1 MDIAPLSIM
10 KVPFYPYFT
19 LMNHNTK
26 PNDAPHYDE
35 IRRYCVRLTKSDAE
49 ADDITQEVYVRMC
62 KSNRNLEGAHLRN
75 WLFRVAR
82 NLVIDKLRAKHPER
96 VAPGVEGTQLAD
108 MPDRKS
114 ANPASIAEQ
123 QDLIQ
128 NILSMLNNCDKRTRE
143 IFRLKF
149 YERKTS
155 SEIGSQ
161 VGISSSTVRKIL
173 LGKLQEFREAF
184 QKDVNCRLTKV
195 EVDSF

>member
-1 MDIAPLSIM
+1 
-10 KVPFYPYFT
+10 
-19 LMNHNTK
+19 MNHNTN
-26 PNDAPHYDE
+26 PTNAPHYEE
-35 IRRYCVRLTKSDAE
+35 IRRYCVRLTNSETE
-49 ADDITQEVYVRMC
+49 ADDLTQEVFTRLYE
-62 KSNRNLEGAHLRN
+62 SGRNLEGAHLRN

-96 VAPGVEGTQLAD
+96 IAPEVEGTQLAD

-114 ANPASIAEQ
+114 ANPAVAAEQ
-123 QDLIQ
+123 QDMIQ
-128 NILSMLNNCDKRTRE
+128 KVLSVLNKCDKRTRE

-149 YERKTS
+149 YEDKNS

-184 QKDVNCRLTKV
+184 QKMGAVG
-195 EVDSF
+195 